1 MWRGEDSGV
10 HSDPKDHRYSGI
22 VGVIAIGLALF
33 GTVLWLSILLAP
45 WRLAS
50 GLLDARDHLKKSQKS
65 IEAGSTKIA
74 RYETLAAE
82 GAVDR
87 AREGLERGGPAF
99 DLLSS
104 FPIAGDVL
112 GEAEH
117 LVAAAEH
124 SAKAALGT
132 LDIAQNALKGPN
144 KLIIKDPE
152 NKDQSQIRIERVVEL
167 QDVVADVR
175 AEVKA
180 SESELK
186 KVDLDKL
193 PKRLQKSVKDGIE
206 TAEEAD
212 ELLADAEAGLAIL
225 PDVLGANGTREY
237 IFGFQNSAEQ
247 RGTGGAMLRFARLS
261 IAQGKPNF
269 DTKTSTVYD
278 VDRERQQISIPLP
291 EDAWYVANI
300 PDSQRFGNANWSPD
314 WPLSAEVTLDY
325 LEATPT
331 DIPFPEKVD
340 GFFLLDPIVM
350 QELMPGTGPYEIK
363 AGPRISQRTVVLF
376 LLYRAYA
383 KEPVVPGKR
392 RILLNQVV
400 DEFEKRMLDPLH
412 PTELVKGLGESLT
425 EKHMQIWMA
434 DPEEQKFIERMNWDG
449 AIEQK
454 DMEHKDYVY
463 VVQQNVSGSKLDNF
477 ATQTNTMEVEID
489 GDDSIVSTEM
499 SLHNGIFLP
508 QPRYAMG
515 DAQTNATC
523 ILTVRCPAHRPMLN
537 LYVKEDA
544 ELLGAPE
551 IDGELVD
558 TPPPAVWLSPT
569 QPPEHLERGKKVWS
583 GTLAIPPGEDGSLTF
598 DYRVPGVVRTVDGS
612 RVYHLVVQHQ
622 PKVQPETLVVRLKLP
637 DGASGIH
644 AKGWKRDGDVLVW
657 DKPLTEDLD
666 LEVSWQE

>member
-1 MWRGEDSGV
+1 VEQDLRDGR
-10 HSDPKDHRYSGI
+10 HSGI

-33 GTVLWLSILLAP
+33 GTALWLSILLAP

-50 GLLDARDHLKKSQKS
+50 GLLDARDHLKKSQNS
-65 IEAGSTKIA
+65 IEDGETKVA

-104 FPIAGDVL
+104 FPVAGDVL
-112 GEAEH
+112 GEADH

-124 SAKAALGT
+124 SAQAALGT

-144 KLIIKDPE
+144 KLIVKDPQ
-152 NKDQSQIRIERVVEL
+152 NKDQSQVRIERVEEL
-167 QDVVADVR
+167 QVVVADVR
-175 AEVKA
+175 DEIRA

-186 KVDLDKL
+186 EVDLEQL
-193 PKRLQKSVKDGIE
+193 PKRLQRSVKDGIQ
-206 TAEEAD
+206 TAEDAD
-212 ELLADAEAGLAIL
+212 ELLADAEAGLKVL
-225 PDVLGANGTREY
+225 PAVLGADEPRNY
-237 IFGFQNSAEQ
+237 ILGFQNSAEQ
-247 RGTGGAMLRFARLS
+247 RGTGGAMLRFGFLT
-261 IAQGKPNF
+261 IAEGKPNF

-278 VDRERQQISIPLP
+278 VDKNRQQITIPLP

-300 PDSQRFGNANWSPD
+300 PDAQRFGNANWSPD
-314 WPLSAEVTLDY
+314 WPLSADVTLDY
-325 LEATPT
+325 LAATPT
-331 DIPFPEKVD
+331 DTTLPEID

-350 QELMPGTGPYEIK
+350 QKLLPGTGPYEIK
-363 AGPRISQRTVVLF
+363 AGPRISQRTAVLF

-400 DEFEKRMLDPLH
+400 EEFEKRMLDPLH
-412 PTELVKGLGESLT
+412 PTELVKGLGEALS

-434 DPEEQKFIERMNWDG
+434 DPAEQKFIERMNWDG
-449 AIEQK
+449 AIEEK
-454 DMEHKDYVY
+454 NMENKDYVY

-477 ATQTNTMEVEID
+477 ATQTTTMEVQID
-489 GDDSIVSTEM
+489 GDDSITSTEM
-499 SLHNGIFLP
+499 SLHNGVFLP

-523 ILTVRCPAHRPMLN
+523 ALPTRCPAHRPMLN
-537 LYVKEDA
+537 LYLKQDT
-544 ELLGAPE
+544 ELLGPPTIA
-551 IDGELVD
+551 GELVD

-583 GTLAIPPGEDGSLTF
+583 GTLAIPPGEDGSLKF
-598 DYRVPGVVRTVDGS
+598 DYRVPGVVRTVDGR

-622 PKVQPETLVVRLKLP
+622 PKVQPETLVVRLELP
-637 DGASGIH
+637 EGASGVH
-644 AKGWKRDGDVLVW
+644 AKGWKRDGDRLVW

-666 LEVSWQE
+666 LEVSWRE